1 MLRFLK
7 KYPRKLVREQILILT
22 ASLLLSAAAFY
33 ISLHS
38 GSLAAGKKLS
48 RGSYGTH
55 AGSYPLLISGLLP
68 DGPVPVRVQVDAMRY
83 TRQEAEKVFLEIQ
96 KKTES
101 LIPAKEDSLG
111 AVTHDLHLPS
121 HLAEYGVDLKW
132 DYYPESDSG
141 SADTDAE
148 YYRTYRNLVDTDG
161 IVRNED
167 LPEGSVIT
175 GYLSL
180 VMGVDLAPEENGIR
194 GDPSASSAGTR
205 AAGKQAAGNQAAD
218 SRYYSA
224 PFRIYLNILPRTYT
238 PEEKLRKQ
246 LEDALVRA
254 NLSGLSSPFLTLPD
268 EVDGH
273 RLSYAE
279 KPDQR
284 YLLFPLLGI
293 IAAAALYLREGTR
306 LKEEKKRRE
315 NQLLLDYSELVSKL
329 MVYIGAGLTVRNAF
343 EAIGAHYDRLVEN
356 RDSPDRPLYQELRT
370 MRRQFERNMPEADI
384 YIQLSKRVHLKPYT
398 KLCSLIEQNR
408 KNGSKNLRSLLR
420 MEMEEA
426 FETRKSTALR
436 LGEEAGTKLLLP
448 LFLLLLIVMIIVIV
462 PAMMAIR

>member
-1 MLRFLK
+1 M
-7 KYPRKLVREQILILT
+7 
-22 ASLLLSAAAFY
+22 
-33 ISLHS
+33 
-38 GSLAAGKKLS
+38 
-48 RGSYGTH
+48 
-55 AGSYPLLISGLLP
+55 
-68 DGPVPVRVQVDAMRY
+68 
-83 TRQEAEKVFLEIQ
+83 
-96 KKTES
+96 
-101 LIPAKEDSLG
+101 
-111 AVTHDLHLPS
+111 
-121 HLAEYGVDLKW
+121 
-132 DYYPESDSG
+132 
-141 SADTDAE
+141 
-148 YYRTYRNLVDTDG
+148 
-161 IVRNED
+161 
-167 LPEGSVIT
+167 
-175 GYLSL
+175 
-180 VMGVDLAPEENGIR
+180 
-194 GDPSASSAGTR
+194 
-205 AAGKQAAGNQAAD
+205 
-218 SRYYSA
+218 
-224 PFRIYLNILPRTYT
+224 
-238 PEEKLRKQ
+238 
-246 LEDALVRA
+246 
-254 NLSGLSSPFLTLPD
+254 
-268 EVDGH
+268 DGH